1 MEVAQYGGEIGKFV
15 TPALWGEVMARVKEL
30 GGKGG

>member
-1 MEVAQYGGEIGKFV
+1 MVVAQYGGEIGKFV
-15 TPALWGEVMARVKEL
+15 TPAVRGEVVARVKEF